1 MSSYADTAWGYDVD
15 NIGYE
20 PGTTNRF
27 VPDSKEL
34 KLFKE
39 EKSNMYKGTWM
50 ICLVYGLS
58 ALTLLGVVFLTE
70 WGKTYVYEKFL
81 PAVLTFVIGA
91 IFIIVYLLFSI
102 FALQPRKIGKGFD
115 TTTSCPD
122 YWKLKKVDSVRQ
134 DAIINNNEKY
144 DADSNCPEASVSGS
158 GCDLTINRNDTYH
171 IKDRNKNSIVNKDS
185 KHIKFKCVPDPNV
198 LGNSIYEYKNM
209 KQQLDNTNVT
219 YYANTYAN
227 AGERLTTQLSKDD
240 GGSGEPI
247 SAMSD
252 DDKDTARFNK
262 KVLEDNSTFLYK
274 NAKIVKSGRDSK
286 GKDIKYSQYIDGVE
300 ASDKLLKYASLTGAY
315 KSDWKRTPA
324 DFTSNIE
331 SKPFN
336 GSFFVDRNSTYE
348 KNPLICNEIYPGLLD
363 ELEEVEGE
371 DKLKCEL
378 AKTCGISWSKLDCD

>member
-15 NIGYE
+15 SIGYE

-70 WGKTYVYEKFL
+70 WGRTYVYEKFL

-122 YWKLKKVDSVRQ
+122 YWKLQQVDSVRQ
-134 DAIINNNEKY
+134 DAIINNNQRY
-144 DADSNCPEASVSGS
+144 DAES
-158 GCDLTINRNDTYH
+158 GCPADASDTGCTSTAWR
-171 IKDRNKNSIVNKDS
+171 IGTVESKNL
-185 KHIKFKCVPDPNV
+185 KFKCVPDPNV
-198 LGNSIYEYKNM
+198 FGDTLYDYKNM
-209 KQQLDNTNVT
+209 KTQLNNTDVT
-219 YYANTYAN
+219 YYANTFAN
-227 AGERLTTQLSKDD
+227 ADNTKITQLSQID
-240 GGSGEPI
+240 GGSGDPDAAGAEV
-247 SAMSD
+247 D
-252 DDKDTARFNK
+252 YLLNK
-262 KVLEDNSTFLYK
+262 QELESRGTFLYK
-274 NAKIVKSGRDSK
+274 NSKIIKEGRDT
-286 GKDIKYSQYIDGVE
+286 GGNDIKYNQYIDGVH
-300 ASDKLLKYASLTGAY
+300 ASDKLLKYAQLTGAY
-315 KSDWKRTPA
+315 KSDWKRTSA
-324 DFTSNIE
+324 AITAGTNQT
-331 SKPFN
+331 PFP
-336 GSFFVDRNSTYE
+336 GSLFVDKNKTYE

-363 ELEEVEGE
+363 ELEDADGE

-378 AKTCGISWSKLDCD
+378 AKTCGISWSKLDCN

>member
-15 NIGYE
+15 SIGYE

-58 ALTLLGVVFLTE
+58 ALTLLCVVFLTE

-115 TTTSCPD
+115 TITSCPD

-134 DAIINNNEKY
+134 KAIINNNEKY
-144 DADSNCPEASVSGS
+144 DAGPGCPESSRSEGT
-158 GCDLTINRNDTYH
+158 GCNLTINHNDKYH
-171 IKDRNKNSIVNKDS
+171 IKDRNKNSIVTNES
-185 KHIKFKCVPDPNV
+185 KNLKFKCVPDPNV
-198 LGNSIYEYKNM
+198 LGDNIYEYKNM
-209 KQQLDNTNVT
+209 KTQLDKKNVT
-219 YYANTYAN
+219 YFANTYAN
-227 AGERLTTQLSKDD
+227 AGNRDVSQLSVDD
-240 GGSGEPI
+240 GGSGASI
-247 SAMSD
+247 SAMSPNN
-252 DDKDTARFNK
+252 KAFSMFNK
-262 KVLEDNSTFLYK
+262 KDLEENGTFLYK
-274 NAKIVKSGRDSK
+274 NAKIIKSGRDSN
-286 GKDIKYSQYIDGVE
+286 GKDIKYRQYIDGVE
-300 ASDKLLKYASLTGAY
+300 ASDKLLKYAQLTGAY
-315 KSDWKRTPA
+315 KSDWDRSTTVGSTNTP
-324 DFTSNIE
+324 F
-331 SKPFN
+331 P
-336 GSFFVDRNSTYE
+336 GSLFVDKNSTYE

-363 ELEEVEGE
+363 ELEEAEGE

-378 AKTCGISWSKLDCD
+378 AKTCGISWSKLDCY

>member
-15 NIGYE
+15 SIGYE

-27 VPDSKEL
+27 VPDAKEL

-58 ALTLLGVVFLTE
+58 ALTLLGVVFLTD
-70 WGKTYVYEKFL
+70 WGRTYVYEKFL

-102 FALQPRKIGKGFD
+102 FALQPRKIGKRFD

-122 YWKLKKVDSVRQ
+122 YWKLQQVTTERQ

-144 DADSNCPEASVSGS
+144 DAVSGCPGAS
-158 GCDLTINRNDTYH
+158 LSEGAGCNLTINRNDTYN
-171 IKDRNKNSIVNKDS
+171 IKDRNKESIVTNES
-185 KHIKFKCVPDPNV
+185 KNLKFKCVPDPNV
-198 LGNSIYEYKNM
+198 LGKTLAYKSM
-209 KQQLDNTNVT
+209 KAELNNKDKT
-219 YYANTYAN
+219 YFANTY
-227 AGERLTTQLSKDD
+227 GSSDHQSSQLSDD
-240 GGSGEPI
+240 YGGSNTQR
-247 SAMSD
+247 
-252 DDKDTARFNK
+252 TATQK
-262 KVLEDNSTFLYK
+262 LEDEKALKNKHHFVYK
-274 NAKIVKSGRDSK
+274 EAVIRRDGRDSK
-286 GKDIKYSQYIDGVE
+286 GNDITFHQYIDGVN

-315 KSDWKRTPA
+315 KSDWKRGSSGPTNTP
-324 DFTSNIE
+324 F
-331 SKPFN
+331 P
-336 GSFFVDRNSTYE
+336 GSLFVDQQKTYE

-363 ELEEVEGE
+363 ELEDVEGE